1 MIILFAFNLKEI
13 NELALMLNKTS
24 TLVMKVK
31 SSSENGNYNAG
42 RPDFNFI
49 NLNSEVYFNNIK
61 S

>member
-24 TLVMKVK
+24 ALVMKVK